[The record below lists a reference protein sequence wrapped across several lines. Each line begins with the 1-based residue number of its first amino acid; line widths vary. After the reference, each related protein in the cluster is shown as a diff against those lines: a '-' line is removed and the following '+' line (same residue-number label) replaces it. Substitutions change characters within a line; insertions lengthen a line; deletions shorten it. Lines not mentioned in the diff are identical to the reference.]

1 MWTANQR
8 RLRVANPAPEL
19 IHLGQPLRPVK
30 ASPSTTLYIQELPL
44 PRNTETYDKWDE
56 AYEDDYF
63 DAPAKSKP
71 KPKKRER
78 TVAGVVVRA
87 RGHHYDVSTPDDKL
101 ISCRVRGRLLQE
113 RTKDETLVAVGD
125 RVQVV
130 LEGKRRGLIDSV
142 EERDSTLSRQ
152 LPGSSRPA
160 EDVIV
165 ANPDQVLVVFA
176 VQDPE
181 PHLRML
187 DRFLVI
193 AEANELPAVIVVN
206 KIDLT
211 GLDAARKT
219 FLPYENLGYP
229 LLYVSATERFEVV
242 PVDNASDR
250 VESND
255 FEQLRGLLTD
265 KLTVVSGPSGVGKS
279 ELINAIHPELNLRV
293 GNLRNFE
300 GKGRHT
306 TRNAQLFRLPLG
318 YSTFV
323 ADTPGIRELGLY
335 ELDPGSLGF
344 FFVDLKPYVNDCYF
358 PNCTHDH
365 EPDCAV
371 RKAAE
376 EGRVSPERYDS
387 YVRLLNGESFQLE
400 EW

>member
-1 MWTANQR
+1 M
-8 RLRVANPAPEL
+8 RLEWR
-19 IHLGQPLRPVK
+19 GKRK
-30 ASPSTTLYIQELPL
+30 AEPQQQELL
-44 PRNTETYDKWDE
+44 LTRDLEAYQEWDE

-71 KPKKRER
+71 KPKKKRER

-87 RGHHYDVSTPDDKL
+87 RGHHFDVATGGDRPVT
-101 ISCRVRGRLLQE
+101 CRVRGRLLQE
-113 RTKDETLVAVGD
+113 RTKDQTLVTVGD
-125 RVQVV
+125 RVKIV
-130 LEGKRRGLIDSV
+130 LEKRNTGLIDSI
-142 EERDSTLSRQ
+142 EERDSALSRQ
-152 LPGSSRPA
+152 LPGANRPS
-160 EDVIV
+160 EDVII

-176 VQDPE
+176 TQDPE

-206 KIDLT
+206 KVDLT
-211 GLDAARKT
+211 GLDAARAK
-219 FLPYENLGYP
+219 FRLYESLGYP
-229 LLYVSATERFEVV
+229 LLYVSALERSAEYASDAGAAQ
-242 PVDNASDR
+242 PVDAAGINHLSR
-250 VESND
+250 
-255 FEQLRGLLTD
+255 LLTD
-265 KLTVVSGPSGVGKS
+265 KLTVVTGPSGVGKS
-279 ELINAIHPELNLRV
+279 ALINAIHPTLNLRV

-318 YSTFV
+318 AETFV

-335 ELDPGSLGF
+335 EIDPGSLGF
-344 FFVDLKPYVNDCYF
+344 FYIDIKPFVNDCHF

-365 EPDCAV
+365 EPNCAV
-371 RKAAE
+371 RRAVQ
-376 EGRVSPERYDS
+376 EGNVAPERYDS

>member
-1 MWTANQR
+1 M
-8 RLRVANPAPEL
+8 PACCQSSTSIDTLEPKST
-19 IHLGQPLRPVK
+19 RPQNAK
-30 ASPSTTLYIQELPL
+30 PL
-44 PRNTETYDKWDE
+44 PGKFPQEMPLSRNTETYDKWDE

-87 RGHHYDVSTPDDKL
+87 RGHHYDVSTSDGRTV
-101 ISCRVRGRLLQE
+101 SCRVRGRLLQE
-113 RTKDETLVAVGD
+113 RTKDLTLIAVGD

-130 LEGKRRGLIDSV
+130 LEGKRKGLIDSV
-142 EERDSTLSRQ
+142 EERDSTLNRQ
-152 LPGSSRPA
+152 LPGSNRPA

-165 ANPDQVLVVFA
+165 ANPDQVLIVFA

-193 AEANELPAVIVVN
+193 AEANELPAIIVAN

-211 GLDAARKT
+211 GLEAARQK
-219 FLPYENLGYP
+219 FILYEKLGYP
-229 LLYVSATERFEVV
+229 LLYVSATDRFEVV
-242 PVDNASDR
+242 PGLDTSAPAKPT
-250 VESND
+250 E
-255 FEQLRGLLTD
+255 FEHLRNLLTD

-279 ELINAIHPELNLRV
+279 ALINAIHPQLNLRV
-293 GNLRNFE
+293 GDLRNFE

-318 YSTFV
+318 DATFI

-344 FFVDLKPYVNDCYF
+344 YFVDLKPFVNDCHF

-365 EPDCAV
+365 EPECAV
-371 RKAAE
+371 RQAAE
-376 EGRVSPERYDS
+376 EGKVSPQRYDS